1 MTCRQPQSKRQQLL
15 SRINEVSF
23 AVDDILLYLDTH
35 PTDEKALAFANTH
48 MAERQKLMA
57 EYEQSYG
64 PLTPKDP
71 ARPLE
76 YGCGLGGKLWL
87 GLPNNSLINKIL
99 IKSLKLL

>member
-71 ARPLE
+71 ACPMDSWKWAQQPFPWERE
-76 YGCGLGGKLWL
+76 GGCR
-87 GLPNNSLINKIL
+87 
-99 IKSLKLL
+99 